1 METLTKHTIQVF
13 EHQLLRVGEVRDG
26 VVFTRQHFEALAAYA
41 ERNTEKHYTLHH
53 NGVRFTNYVG
63 ALQVGRLTIEILPKI
78 DQADDVNI
86 QHVLL
91 DMLKAC
97 RILQPES
104 PGFAKLSLRFGSLLD
119 LYLHQYINEVAQIL
133 HQGLTKS
140 YTPVAANR
148 QVLKGRLLLEKQLQ
162 YNLAH
167 RERFYT
173 ESYEF
178 TYNHEYNILLNNAI
192 KALTQLPVHPA
203 IQFEAQQL
211 LYRFPALKQVSNPL
225 PNPAELYFTRQT
237 KRYESAVRTALLI
250 LQQFQPDVRAGQ
262 LPVLAILFDM
272 NALFEEFIYRQL
284 KNAADK
290 NTTVLRQVRQ
300 SFWERRY
307 LQPDILLIKENQRIV
322 LDTKWKR
329 LQKANPE
336 INDLRQLFVYNQY
349 FDASRGMLVFPRMP
363 GLHDLSPRPFS
374 PRVDTTQKYYCQLV
388 FVDLVKNGKLNSQIG
403 KDLLQKLD

>member
-1 METLTKHTIQVF
+1 METLTQQNIRVF
-13 EHQLLRVGEVRDG
+13 EHQLLRIGEAVQG
-26 VVFTRQHFEALAAYA
+26 IVFTRPHFDALAAFA
-41 ERNTEKHYTLHH
+41 ERNTQKYYTLQH
-53 NGVRFTNYVG
+53 NGVRFANYVG

-78 DQADDVNI
+78 DQAGDVNI

-104 PGFAKLSLRFGSLLD
+104 PGFARLSLRIGSLLD
-119 LYLHQYINEVAQIL
+119 LYVHQFINEVTQIL

-140 YTPVAANR
+140 YAPVAANR

-178 TYNHEYNILLNNAI
+178 SYNHEYNILLNNAI

-211 LYRFPALKQVSNPL
+211 LHRFPPLKQVSNPL
-225 PNPAELYFTRQT
+225 PNPDELYFTRQT
-237 KRYESAVRTALLI
+237 KRYESAVRTATLI

-290 NTTVLRQVRQ
+290 ATIVLRQVRQ
-300 SFWERRY
+300 SFWERHY

-329 LQKANPE
+329 LQKASPE
-336 INDLRQLFVYNQY
+336 MNDLRQLFVYHQY
-349 FDASRGMLVFPRMP
+349 FDASRGVLVYPRMP
-363 GLHDLSPRPFS
+363 GLQDLPPTPFS
-374 PRVDTTQKYYCQLV
+374 PTLDKNQKYFCQLV

-403 KDLLQKLD
+403 KDLLQKMD